1 MTPSASVDAL
11 AARFWEGIKELSP
24 VWATLLGDERS
35 ADRWDDPSAVGRAA
49 EAALLASVLAEA
61 EAIDE
66 AALDVEDRITLDLV
80 RLVAR
85 TRQRGQEL
93 ALWHFDAVDQMAG
106 PQTLPAELAR
116 LQRVDTP
123 ERVERLLARLAAY
136 PALLDAHIANLE
148 VGRETGRT
156 AAPQALARTVA
167 QIRLAISGDPEAAPI
182 LVAHPELADA
192 DKERIREALDESVN
206 PALER
211 FANALEAI
219 VPFARGGDGVCWL
232 PDGDEVYRYL
242 ILAYTGLED
251 DPRAI
256 HEFGLARIAAIKD
269 EMLAIARE
277 LGHEDIASL
286 RAFLARDPSNHATD
300 PAAMVALATDQI
312 ERTTAVAPDWFGRL
326 PVSPVE
332 VRAVEPHQERD
343 APPAFYIQASPD
355 GARPGIYFLNT
366 YDPSQRPLH
375 RLASTTFHEAVP
387 GHHFQIALEAEHP
400 HLPEFRRF
408 AARLAS
414 GAFVEGWGLYSER
427 LADEMGLYL
436 DARER
441 FGMLEAQAWR
451 AARLVVDTG
460 IHAFRWPREQSI
472 ELLQDA
478 AGLSRLEAETETD
491 RYITWPGQAL
501 CYMIGQREIDGLRA
515 RLEARDG
522 DRFDLQ
528 TFHDQVIGHGSLPLS
543 ILRDRLP
550 EWVQP
555 LEPQPA

>member
-1 MTPSASVDAL
+1 MSSSASVDAL
-11 AARFWEGIKELSP
+11 AARFWAGIKELSP
-24 VWATLLGDERS
+24 LWATMLGDDRG
-35 ADRWDDPSAVGRAA
+35 ADRWDDPSAAGRAK
-49 EAALLASVLAEA
+49 ELELVTLVLAEA
-61 EAIDE
+61 DTIDE
-66 AALDVEDRITLDLV
+66 AGLGVEDRITLDLV

-85 TRQRGQEL
+85 TRKRGQEL
-93 ALWHFDAVDQMAG
+93 ALWQFDAVDQMAG

-123 ERVERLLARLAAY
+123 ERMDALLARLTAY
-136 PALLDAHIANLE
+136 PAYIDAHIANLE
-148 VGRETGRT
+148 AGRAAGRT
-156 AAPQALARTVA
+156 AAPQAFSRTIA
-167 QIRLAISGDPEAAPI
+167 QIRLAVAGDPEAAPL
-182 LVAHPELADA
+182 LVAHPELAETDR
-192 DKERIREALDESVN
+192 ERIREALNESVN

-211 FANALEAI
+211 FATALEAI
-219 VPFARGGDGVCWL
+219 APSARPGDGVCWL

-251 DPRAI
+251 DPRTI
-256 HEFGLARIAAIKD
+256 HEFGLARIAAIAE
-269 EMLAIARE
+269 EMAAIARE
-277 LGHEDIASL
+277 LGQPDVAAL
-286 RAFLARDPSNHATD
+286 RAFLATD
-300 PAAMVALATDQI
+300 PANHVTDPADMVAMATDQI
-312 ERTTAVAPDWFGRL
+312 ARTTAVAPDWFGRL
-326 PVSPVE
+326 PVSKLE

-343 APPAFYIQASPD
+343 APPAFYIPAAPD
-355 GARPGIYFLNT
+355 GSRPGMYYLNT

-400 HLPEFRRF
+400 DLPEFRRF

-427 LADEMGLYL
+427 LADEMGLYR

-460 IHAFRWPREQSI
+460 LHAFRWTREQGI
-472 ELLQDA
+472 ALLQEA
-478 AGLSRLEAETETD
+478 AGLSPLEAETETD

-501 CYMIGQREIDGLRA
+501 CYMIGQREIEGLRA
-515 RLEARDG
+515 QLAARDG
-522 DRFDLQ
+522 DRFDLRA
-528 TFHDQVIGHGSLPLS
+528 FHDAVIGHASLPLS

-550 EWVQP
+550 EWVAP
-555 LEPQPA
+555 REPQLA